1 MNVLVSV
8 ASSDYIKY
16 FLPMI
21 QSAIDEGKWDGDFCL
36 IVKDDIEWEVEQE
49 LKSKGIHIFKASH
62 LPENPTIHWYKI
74 YLFDE
79 YFKKWDWILYCD
91 LDVLFL
97 NPIELNLSERD
108 KKLIYT
114 KKDDLTFM
122 EHFSIK
128 ESEEKQKIY
137 KKYGNG
143 DAIQTC
149 FLLFHSSM
157 IDSNYFEKLY
167 DAYLYYYCKY
177 KLNKNVWWD
186 QSIFNIVFF
195 KKWLDIGFEF
205 IAINPIMN
213 QLEWDLSKLNNP
225 YMDTADYSNTTALH
239 FFNFATPW
247 DEKNLRFYPIWKKY
261 NKKTIQ

>member
-114 KKDDLTFM
+114 KK
-122 EHFSIK
+122 
-128 ESEEKQKIY
+128 
-137 KKYGNG
+137 G
-143 DAIQTC
+143 
-149 FLLFHSSM
+149 
-157 IDSNYFEKLY
+157 
-167 DAYLYYYCKY
+167 
-177 KLNKNVWWD
+177 
-186 QSIFNIVFF
+186 
-195 KKWLDIGFEF
+195 
-205 IAINPIMN
+205 
-213 QLEWDLSKLNNP
+213 
-225 YMDTADYSNTTALH
+225 
-239 FFNFATPW
+239 
-247 DEKNLRFYPIWKKY
+247 
-261 NKKTIQ
+261 